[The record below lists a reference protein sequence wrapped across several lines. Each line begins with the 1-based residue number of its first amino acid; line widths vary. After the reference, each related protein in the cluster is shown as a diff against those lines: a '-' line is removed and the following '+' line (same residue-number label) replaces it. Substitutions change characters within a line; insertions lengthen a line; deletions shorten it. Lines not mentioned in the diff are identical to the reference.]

1 MNTSTISFTF
11 DKDSVNPLMLQEAM
25 WKLLDCFDIEV
36 LETEVSNVTEE
47 ENKAWECANTCVP
60 IPEVS

>member
-11 DKDSVNPLMLQEAM
+11 DKDSINPLMLQEAM

-36 LETEVSNVTEE
+36 LETEVSNITEE
-47 ENKAWECANTCVP
+47 ENKEWECANT
-60 IPEVS
+60 